1 MISLRIQ
8 ILLLV
13 SMFLCVLSIVRL
25 LEKGK
30 MDYKLGIIWA
40 IVFSSIAGLAL
51 IPRTLSRIAS
61 FLGIASPVN
70 MLFFLG
76 FLFCAGIIFTLSRRI
91 SRLQLQVRRLAQE
104 VAIANAAPPP
114 SKAVSAPKTQKPQ
127 NVETCCSG
135 EADLPSQ

>member
-1 MISLRIQ
+1 MISTRIQ
-8 ILLLV
+8 FLILV
-13 SMFLCVLSIVRL
+13 AMALCVASLIRL
-25 LEKGK
+25 LARGK

-40 IVFSSIAGLAL
+40 LVFTAIAALAF

-91 SRLQLQVRRLAQE
+91 SRLQLQVRRLTQE
-104 VAIANAAPPP
+104 VAIANVSSRPSTAANEAAMPPP
-114 SKAVSAPKTQKPQ
+114 RR
-127 NVETCCSG
+127 
-135 EADLPSQ
+135 